1 MVRWAEFEAAAPE
14 IAAEGRRLLYARG
27 DGEALLVTVR
37 GADLPR
43 VHPINVGVIDGG
55 LYAFLLPSPKR
66 TDLERDGR
74 FALHTHQDPAAPDE
88 FSVRGRATVVDDP
101 AARASGWRRV
111 VLRGGR
117 HLPARR
123 ARRRAGGPWIAR
135 RRRVAA
141 ALSPLERHRLLNDRC
156 SPGRT
161 CNTYFSVV
169 GYLARPYVQI
179 AAPHCGDRDT
189 EHGRPPCP

>member
-37 GADLPR
+37 GAELPR
-43 VHPINVGVIDGG
+43 VHPINVGVVDGG

-88 FSVRGRATVVDDP
+88 FSIRGRARVVDD
-101 AARASGWRRV
+101 AATRAAVGDAWFFEVDDSYLLVELDSSRRSSANGGPTSG
-111 VLRGGR
+111 
-117 HLPARR
+117 RR
-123 ARRRAGGPWIAR
+123 ATAAGAPPVPDAPRSAQSEPRAGSDQTR
-135 RRRVAA
+135 
-141 ALSPLERHRLLNDRC
+141 LS
-156 SPGRT
+156 
-161 CNTYFSVV
+161 
-169 GYLARPYVQI
+169 
-179 AAPHCGDRDT
+179 
-189 EHGRPPCP
+189 